1 MSADMWVGSWRP
13 HKARGPIAAFYNSP
27 GPKYALPGATGI
39 QFHDPRKYKAPA
51 FSFGTRHCS
60 YSTDCSPGP
69 GYLVQPNITRTGK
82 DGTPIYSLYGR
93 PKDLN
98 LFRTPGPGQYS
109 PEKSGRSAHYSAP
122 AYSLSARS
130 KGFRNDQTPGPAA
143 YILPSVLG
151 PRTVNKTSAPN
162 FILTGRSK
170 IGSFHEDL
178 QKTPGPGTYR
188 VIDPCA
194 YKYKPPHY
202 SMTGRNS
209 MPGDTTRKP
218 GPGAHSPERVTIA
231 SGKAPVY
238 SFGIRHSE
246 YMAPLI
252 VDVVD

>member
-1 MSADMWVGSWRP
+1 MWVGSWRP

-27 GPKYALPGATGI
+27 GPKYALPGAT
-39 QFHDPRKYKAPA
+39 
-51 FSFGTRHCS
+51 
-60 YSTDCSPGP
+60 
-69 GYLVQPNITRTGK
+69 
-82 DGTPIYSLYGR
+82 
-93 PKDLN
+93 
-98 LFRTPGPGQYS
+98 
-109 PEKSGRSAHYSAP
+109 
-122 AYSLSARS
+122 
-130 KGFRNDQTPGPAA
+130 GPAA

-170 IGSFHEDL
+170 IGSVHEDL
-178 QKTPGPGTYR
+178 QKTPGPGTYRVIDPCAYKYKPPHYSMTGRNSMPGDTTRKPGPGAHSPERTPGPGTYR

-252 VDVVD
+252 VDVLD